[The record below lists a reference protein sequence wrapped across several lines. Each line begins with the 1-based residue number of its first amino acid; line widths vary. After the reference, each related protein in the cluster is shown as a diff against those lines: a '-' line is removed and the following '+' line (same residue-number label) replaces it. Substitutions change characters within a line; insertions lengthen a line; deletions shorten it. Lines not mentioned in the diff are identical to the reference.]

1 MVSFLVSMRTP
12 CVPSRPR
19 VFAHADFCI
28 SHSFPC
34 PVPPTPALLR
44 MTAQD
49 AMSSREPLVPQP
61 EKPPSLGPRHS
72 VGTFPLALSTAL
84 LRLTSFRP
92 PPLPDARTPS
102 ATALLGE
109 CPRLRIPSR
118 APSRWSFRAL
128 MSAGTNRGSWPPP
141 VLRSSF
147 PELVTQ
153 SRGEVRA
160 TILLNSFLTRIH
172 SQSVV
177 LELEIR

>member
-1 MVSFLVSMRTP
+1 MILAMVSFLVSMRTP

-34 PVPPTPALLR
+34 PAPPTPALLR

-84 LRLTSFRP
+84 IKINFVSSASPARRKDPQVRQLCLASVLGFGSRHGPPHGGRSGPWCPRERTEEAGRP
-92 PPLPDARTPS
+92 PS
-102 ATALLGE
+102 SG
-109 CPRLRIPSR
+109 PRSLS
-118 APSRWSFRAL
+118 
-128 MSAGTNRGSWPPP
+128 
-141 VLRSSF
+141 
-147 PELVTQ
+147 
-153 SRGEVRA
+153 
-160 TILLNSFLTRIH
+160 
-172 SQSVV
+172 
-177 LELEIR
+177 

>member
-1 MVSFLVSMRTP
+1 MILAMVSFLVSMRTP

-34 PVPPTPALLR
+34 PAPPTPALLR

-84 LRLTSFRP
+84 IKINFVSSASPARRKDPKCDSSAWRVSSASDPVTGPLTVVVQGPDVRGNEPRKLAAPRP
-92 PPLPDARTPS
+92 Q
-102 ATALLGE
+102 
-109 CPRLRIPSR
+109 
-118 APSRWSFRAL
+118 
-128 MSAGTNRGSWPPP
+128 
-141 VLRSSF
+141 VLV
-147 PELVTQ
+147 P
-153 SRGEVRA
+153 
-160 TILLNSFLTRIH
+160 
-172 SQSVV
+172 
-177 LELEIR
+177 